1 MLSGLFNR
9 KNSRRLPQD
18 QTRPEPSFSDNHAET
33 PVVEKENTSPRVGA
47 HHAGLTITDYARQI
61 QAPTQTVWADI
72 QRGAL
77 PARMINGEIFVF
89 PDSKFV
95 AEQELQGA
103 RAAKE
108 PDFDPGAVTNEP
120 TLEHELLP
128 PLGDRATRALVHRED
143 GTPITDMTLLLDHL
157 SLAKEENKE
166 ILRLTKDSI
175 ERITAMTDNLMAMKD
190 EVIKTKE
197 HEISLLNR
205 ELNGR
210 DGELKKL
217 RQELEDLQM
226 LAETLLQKKT
236 PR

>member
-18 QTRPEPSFSDNHAET
+18 QTRQEPSFSDSHAEPAT
-33 PVVEKENTSPRVGA
+33 TEKENTSQRVGA

-89 PDSKFV
+89 PDTNFV
-95 AEQELQGA
+95 AEQPLQGG
-103 RAAKE
+103 RAKE
-108 PDFDPGAVTNEP
+108 PDFDPSAATAEP
-120 TLEHELLP
+120 THEHELLP

-210 DGELKKL
+210 DVELKKL

-226 LAETLLQKKT
+226 LAETLLQKKS